1 MFLVVSLFSRC
12 AMNFQMNREC
22 KYAIFVKRMMM
33 SQFNYGKIIGYYAF
47 LEAWGE
53 AQMWLFDLTRS

>member
-22 KYAIFVKRMMM
+22 NYAIFVERMMM
-33 SQFNYGKIIGYYAF
+33 SQFNYGEIIGYYAF
-47 LEAWGE
+47 WSPGE
-53 AQMWLFDLTRS
+53 KPRGGF